1 MAKFLSFSLFSIFVE
16 NFLFSKKGKER
27 GKKLKQFEKMFRS
40 LRKRVLTS
48 RSAHWVKANVTV
60 ADVPAF
66 DETEF
71 HNFKIDK
78 GSFFQIISILF

>member
-1 MAKFLSFSLFSIFVE
+1 
-16 NFLFSKKGKER
+16 
-27 GKKLKQFEKMFRS
+27 MFRS

-66 DETEF
+66 DDTEF

-78 GSFFQIISILF
+78 GAFSNNFGSTKYNILSTTVVTP